1 MSETNKL
8 RRAQHAS
15 KAWSEAMTRLC
26 SRAGCQWPVGT
37 TTSAPAVAAFQAE
50 ADAAT
55 NAYVDGVPGRDP
67 RATLDAWE
75 RAMAHEIDVVLAT
88 RGCSLCGHEKVVEI
102 VDVDGVHTCGRC
114 RSGLPDAD

>member
-8 RRAQHAS
+8 RRQQHAS
-15 KAWSEAMTRLC
+15 TAWSEAMTRLC
-26 SRAGCQWPVGT
+26 ARAGSQWPIGT
-37 TTSAPAVAAFQAE
+37 TASAPSVLAFQAE

-55 NAYVDGVPGRDP
+55 NAYVSGVPGRDP

-75 RAMAHEIDVVLAT
+75 RAVEHEIDVVLST

-102 VDVDGVHTCGRC
+102 VDADGARSCGRC
-114 RSGLPDAD
+114 RSGLPNAD